1 MSILAANPPQR
12 AVAVFVLAAAIVR
25 GARARGLALEF
36 PTDPREEHGNG
47 IEGTVAGRHVAL
59 GKSAWVTRRATLPPR
74 AREVRRRLTRYVL
87 IAVAVMAAASALAF
101 MLSSVLQ
108 GITRDTVFA
117 LAKDLGFEVR
127 EASIPREFLYLAD
140 EAFFCGTAVE
150 ITPVRSFDRITVG
163 GGKRG
168 PITEAL
174 QERFF
179 AILRGDH
186 PDTHGWLTPVGAM
199 VGSR

>member
-1 MSILAANPPQR
+1 
-12 AVAVFVLAAAIVR
+12 
-25 GARARGLALEF
+25 
-36 PTDPREEHGNG
+36 
-47 IEGTVAGRHVAL
+47 
-59 GKSAWVTRRATLPPR
+59 
-74 AREVRRRLTRYVL
+74 
-87 IAVAVMAAASALAF
+87 
-101 MLSSVLQ
+101 VLQ
-108 GITRDTVFA
+108 GIKRDTVFA

-163 GGKRG
+163 DGKRG
-168 PITEAL
+168 PMTEAL